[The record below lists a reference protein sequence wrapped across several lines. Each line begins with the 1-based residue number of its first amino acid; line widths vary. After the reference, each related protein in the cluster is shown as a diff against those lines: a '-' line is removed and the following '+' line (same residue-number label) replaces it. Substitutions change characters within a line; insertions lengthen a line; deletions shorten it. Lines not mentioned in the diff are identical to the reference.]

1 MSLSLLLFLLLSGTD
16 PDISINLLLP
26 ITVFAHRIVNA
37 AHELGTFAGKPRVLS
52 FGGSAGGLF
61 KLSERIVQCVDVM
74 VDRAQAPD
82 SGRGRKTSLAEERA
96 AVRGAGVRSGLMSV
110 LRQADPFFNF
120 RLAATMVVIWAMVE
134 FKLFTRGFDT
144 GFTGAQT
151 VDISC

>member
-1 MSLSLLLFLLLSGTD
+1 MKSVD
-16 PDISINLLLP
+16 SI
-26 ITVFAHRIVNA
+26 
-37 AHELGTFAGKPRVLS
+37 
-52 FGGSAGGLF
+52 
-61 KLSERIVQCVDVM
+61 

-82 SGRGRKTSLAEERA
+82 ARQGRKTSLAEERA

-144 GFTGAQT
+144 GFTGKQAVSIT
-151 VDISC
+151 C